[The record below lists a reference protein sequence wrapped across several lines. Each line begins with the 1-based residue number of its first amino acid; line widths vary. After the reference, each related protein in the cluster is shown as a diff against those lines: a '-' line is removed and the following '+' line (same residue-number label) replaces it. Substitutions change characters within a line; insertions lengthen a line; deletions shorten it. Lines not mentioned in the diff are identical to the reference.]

1 MLQSMTNNP
10 FIHNFQLS
18 LPLKSYSYQ
27 GQLTNL
33 HSGGKNIY
41 GQVRLDLLIICRVH
55 HQHTPGEGQGMG
67 GENGVG
73 NGLGR
78 GDGGGFGVGR
88 G

>member
-10 FIHNFQLS
+10 FIHNFWLS

-33 HSGGKNIY
+33 HSDEKNIY
-41 GQVRLDLLIICRVH
+41 GQVCLNLLNLAY
-55 HQHTPGEGQGMG
+55 TWSG
-67 GENGVG
+67 GEIGKC
-73 NGLGR
+73 LGR
-78 GDGGGFGVGR
+78 GEGGGFGVGR